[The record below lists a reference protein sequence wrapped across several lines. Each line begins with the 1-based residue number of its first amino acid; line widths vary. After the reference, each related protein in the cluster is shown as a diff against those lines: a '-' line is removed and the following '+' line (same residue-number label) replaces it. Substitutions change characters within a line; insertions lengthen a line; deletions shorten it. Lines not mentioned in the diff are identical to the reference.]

1 MGTYSNRNSFANSRF
16 TEESEP
22 TAEDIVE
29 AIQDAIN
36 KNPKAFIGE
45 LGLNGEFE
53 RYTVKAGGKYEDC
66 V

>member
-1 MGTYSNRNSFANSRF
+1 METYSNRNSFPNSRF

-36 KNPKAFIGE
+36 KNPNAFIGA

-53 RYTVKAGGKYEDC
+53 RYTVKAGRNNEM
-66 V
+66 

>member
-1 MGTYSNRNSFANSRF
+1 MGMYSNRNSFPNSRF

-22 TAEDIVE
+22 TEEAIAQ

-36 KNPKAFIGE
+36 KNPKAFIGA

-53 RYTVKAGGKYEDC
+53 RYTVKVGGKNE
-66 V
+66 